1 MNKNRLNILFV
12 SIFKDDLSELQNY
25 FAEIK
30 DIHFE
35 IDWAK
40 NYRIGLDKILKGNY
54 DLFIINFQLDFN
66 TGIDL
71 LLEIKQFGFETPV
84 VILNNKNDGNIGL
97 QAIQL
102 GAADY
107 LIKEELDYQ
116 KFERSIRYTLE
127 RADNLNALKISE
139 DKYKRIF
146 EESRDMIYLSDVSG
160 RLLDFNKSAMRIFGY
175 SRDELLAINVSDLY
189 YQSSDRQLF
198 LDAINRTG
206 AVSNYEVILKNKAGF
221 KKYCLIS
228 GSIQRTIDNEINYL
242 GVIHDITRR
251 KKAERELA
259 KIEKL
264 DAAARL
270 IRSLAHE
277 IRNPLTN
284 IILSSEQLK
293 DEIGIKEYDFYFE
306 IINRNSKRIN
316 QLLTDLFNS
325 SNPAG
330 VSKSSCDI
338 NEVVENAIALAKDR
352 IQLKEIE
359 IERDLTNI
367 KYQVFIDR
375 DQIEI
380 ALLNIIINGIEAMP
394 EKGGLLKIKTNV
406 IENVF
411 EIIIEDNGK
420 GVPKENLERL
430 FEPYFTSKQ
439 NGLGLGLASSQ
450 TIIQLHH
457 GSIDVESELGKGT
470 KFIIHLDYDM

>member
-1 MNKNRLNILFV
+1 
-12 SIFKDDLSELQNY
+12 
-25 FAEIK
+25 
-30 DIHFE
+30 
-35 IDWAK
+35 
-40 NYRIGLDKILKGNY
+40 
-54 DLFIINFQLDFN
+54 
-66 TGIDL
+66 
-71 LLEIKQFGFETPV
+71 
-84 VILNNKNDGNIGL
+84 
-97 QAIQL
+97 
-102 GAADY
+102 
-107 LIKEELDYQ
+107 
-116 KFERSIRYTLE
+116 
-127 RADNLNALKISE
+127 
-139 DKYKRIF
+139 
-146 EESRDMIYLSDVSG
+146 
-160 RLLDFNKSAMRIFGY
+160 MRIFGY

-198 LDAINRTG
+198 LDAINKTG

>member
-1 MNKNRLNILFV
+1 
-12 SIFKDDLSELQNY
+12 
-25 FAEIK
+25 
-30 DIHFE
+30 
-35 IDWAK
+35 
-40 NYRIGLDKILKGNY
+40 
-54 DLFIINFQLDFN
+54 
-66 TGIDL
+66 
-71 LLEIKQFGFETPV
+71 
-84 VILNNKNDGNIGL
+84 
-97 QAIQL
+97 
-102 GAADY
+102 
-107 LIKEELDYQ
+107 
-116 KFERSIRYTLE
+116 
-127 RADNLNALKISE
+127 
-139 DKYKRIF
+139 
-146 EESRDMIYLSDVSG
+146 MIYLSDVSG
-160 RLLDFNKSAMRIFGY
+160 SLLDFNKSAMRIFGY

-206 AVSNYEVILKNKAGF
+206 AVSNYEVILKNKAGD

-264 DAAARL
+264 AAAARL

>member
-160 RLLDFNKSAMRIFGY
+160 R
-175 SRDELLAINVSDLY
+175 
-189 YQSSDRQLF
+189 
-198 LDAINRTG
+198 
-206 AVSNYEVILKNKAGF
+206 
-221 KKYCLIS
+221 
-228 GSIQRTIDNEINYL
+228 
-242 GVIHDITRR
+242 
-251 KKAERELA
+251 
-259 KIEKL
+259 
-264 DAAARL
+264 
-270 IRSLAHE
+270 
-277 IRNPLTN
+277 
-284 IILSSEQLK
+284 
-293 DEIGIKEYDFYFE
+293 
-306 IINRNSKRIN
+306 
-316 QLLTDLFNS
+316 
-325 SNPAG
+325 
-330 VSKSSCDI
+330 
-338 NEVVENAIALAKDR
+338 
-352 IQLKEIE
+352 
-359 IERDLTNI
+359 
-367 KYQVFIDR
+367 
-375 DQIEI
+375 
-380 ALLNIIINGIEAMP
+380 
-394 EKGGLLKIKTNV
+394 
-406 IENVF
+406 
-411 EIIIEDNGK
+411 
-420 GVPKENLERL
+420 
-430 FEPYFTSKQ
+430 
-439 NGLGLGLASSQ
+439 
-450 TIIQLHH
+450 
-457 GSIDVESELGKGT
+457 
-470 KFIIHLDYDM
+470 